1 MSSNTNLQEPNRSII
16 WWAVER
22 YIIYCE
28 GIVGRLIPEVR
39 TQVEKIL
46 QGRINN
52 LINGLKTLWNSD
64 FPEEAMIDYMSEA
77 MGIFKQCER
86 LIDPDSR
93 KKDTFQSAFEEL
105 KSRFQNDIPISDLFK
120 TKTPDEIIAMIT
132 AAELRASK

>member
-1 MSSNTNLQEPNRSII
+1 
-16 WWAVER
+16 
-22 YIIYCE
+22 
-28 GIVGRLIPEVR
+28 
-39 TQVEKIL
+39 
-46 QGRINN
+46 
-52 LINGLKTLWNSD
+52 
-64 FPEEAMIDYMSEA
+64 MIDYMSEA